1 MDEFRVLFRRYA
13 LGVWRKR
20 WLAMAVSWL
29 VCMAGWA
36 FVSTIP
42 DQYEASARLYVDSDA
57 VLTPLL
63 HGLALDDTPASEL
76 DVLQRTLLS
85 RPNLEK
91 LISKTDLELG
101 ITGPA
106 GLETL
111 VGRLGTDI
119 RIVPQ
124 TRNLFTITYRNASPR
139 LAYDVVQAV
148 LAIFIESKVG
158 TNRTDME
165 NARVFLQQQIAWYER
180 QLREAE
186 ARLAEFRTKYVD
198 LLPSEANGGA
208 SRLET
213 ARGQITDLQDEID
226 DLTHKR
232 AALQRELAATPA
244 QLDADAVSMAAG
256 ASGGNSEIQKAEA
269 ALAELRLRDTE
280 QHPDVVN
287 ARNYLA
293 NLRAN
298 PPSLPA
304 AADGMSQTPRSRAGS
319 VPNLAYQTLKT
330 QLFDTEMPLASRQ
343 RQTGRRHPRPWPAGG
358 DRPQRARA
366 AGRVR
371 QPQPRLRR
379 GAQELHRAAEPAR
392 VDAHRRRRRHRRR
405 QGQDA
410 DRRSAAGAA
419 ASGGAEA
426 EPAAFR
432 RAAGRFRRRGRTGHP
447 AAAVRPILSLHRR
460 FARIRAAG
468 GGRHLPAGRRRAD
481 AAPADL
487 GGRLRPGAAAALRRL
502 WRPALSP
509 AHAANAGR
517 GMMSDRTGHLVERAA
532 ALLRSGA
539 GLAPAT
545 GDDLALAAGAA
556 DCMPPPP
563 ESPPLGPPGLDMET
577 LKQAGL
583 ALAGPARTRI
593 LEEYR
598 IAVGRILHILR
609 SARSHPETGKSGAGK
624 SEAGKSEAGKS
635 QAGESEPGNPAPG
648 NLVMVTS
655 AKPGEGKTFTA
666 LNLAASIARNG
677 LGEVLLV
684 DMDVRPTSLSARL
697 GLTDRPGLYDLVATR
712 ALCIEDMRVGTAIG
726 GLSCLPAGSRGATIT
741 EPGGGRPV
749 SAALER
755 LRRRFADH
763 VIILDCAPCLSSS
776 DPSTLAA
783 LADQIIMVVEAER
796 TQRSE
801 LEASLE
807 LICTC
812 PNITLLLNKV
822 RLTTNHTFGAY
833 HYYGARP

>member
-330 QLFDTEMPLASRQ
+330 QLFDTEMQLASRQ
-343 RQTGRRHPRPWPAGG
+343 RQLAAATRDRGRLEEIARSVPGLQAEFANLNRDYDVVHRNYTELLSRRESMRIAAAADTAADKVKMQIVDPPLVPQLPVAPKRSLLLSAVLLAGFGAGAGLVILLLQFDQSYHSIDDLREFGLPVAGG
-358 DRPQRARA
+358 IS
-366 AGRVR
+366 
-371 QPQPRLRR
+371 L
-379 GAQELHRAAEPAR
+379 L
-392 VDAHRRRRRHRRR
+392 
-405 QGQDA
+405 
-410 DRRSAAGAA
+410 
-419 ASGGAEA
+419 
-426 EPAAFR
+426 
-432 RAAGRFRRRGRTGHP
+432 
-447 AAAVRPILSLHRR
+447 AAAVPMRRQLISVAGFALALLLLCAVYGGLLYHLHM
-460 FARIRAAG
+460 
-468 GGRHLPAGRRRAD
+468 LQT
-481 AAPADL
+481 
-487 GGRLRPGAAAALRRL
+487 PGAA
-502 WRPALSP
+502 
-509 AHAANAGR
+509 
-517 GMMSDRTGHLVERAA
+517 
-532 ALLRSGA
+532 
-539 GLAPAT
+539 
-545 GDDLALAAGAA
+545 
-556 DCMPPPP
+556 
-563 ESPPLGPPGLDMET
+563 
-577 LKQAGL
+577 
-583 ALAGPARTRI
+583 
-593 LEEYR
+593 
-598 IAVGRILHILR
+598 
-609 SARSHPETGKSGAGK
+609 
-624 SEAGKSEAGKS
+624 
-635 QAGESEPGNPAPG
+635 
-648 NLVMVTS
+648 
-655 AKPGEGKTFTA
+655 
-666 LNLAASIARNG
+666 
-677 LGEVLLV
+677 
-684 DMDVRPTSLSARL
+684 
-697 GLTDRPGLYDLVATR
+697 
-712 ALCIEDMRVGTAIG
+712 
-726 GLSCLPAGSRGATIT
+726 
-741 EPGGGRPV
+741 
-749 SAALER
+749 
-755 LRRRFADH
+755 
-763 VIILDCAPCLSSS
+763 
-776 DPSTLAA
+776 
-783 LADQIIMVVEAER
+783 
-796 TQRSE
+796 
-801 LEASLE
+801 
-807 LICTC
+807 
-812 PNITLLLNKV
+812 
-822 RLTTNHTFGAY
+822 
-833 HYYGARP
+833 